1 MVQAREEAGTE
12 EGVMHLGQ
20 PLTRGGGT
28 EFASACGMKLGGGFR
43 DLLAEVQGEEWL
55 RFGEPNHEGCVLPC

>member
-1 MVQAREEAGTE
+1 MN
-12 EGVMHLGQ
+12 LGR

-28 EFASACGMKLGGGFR
+28 EFANACGRKPDGDFR
-43 DLLAEVQGEEWL
+43 GLLAEVQGEEWL